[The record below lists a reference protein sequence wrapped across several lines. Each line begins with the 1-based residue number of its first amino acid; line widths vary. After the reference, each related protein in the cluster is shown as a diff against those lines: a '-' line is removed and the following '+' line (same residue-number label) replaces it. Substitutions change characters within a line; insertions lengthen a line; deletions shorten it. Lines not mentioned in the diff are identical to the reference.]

1 MVNNDS
7 GMIDRTQKTENGCQ
21 AKGCALYSSGNGD
34 AGEMFGKKNDRR
46 RFVELKDSSE
56 GND

>member
-1 MVNNDS
+1 MDARPRDVRS
-7 GMIDRTQKTENGCQ
+7 ILLVMGMQEGR
-21 AKGCALYSSGNGD
+21 
-34 AGEMFGKKNDRR
+34 FGKKNDRR

>member
-1 MVNNDS
+1 MNNDS
-7 GMIDRTQKTENGCQ
+7 RMIDRTQKTENGCQ

-34 AGEMFGKKNDRR
+34 AGGRFGKKNDRR

-56 GND
+56 DND